1 MKKIY
6 FTTLTV
12 FSLLLNISSYA
23 QCSGCTLNITGL
35 DAANHIVSSGQTMCI
50 SSTGTVTGLITVSA
64 GGTLCNQG
72 KINSSNVWIAGGTL
86 KNYGTIDTYSI
97 TVSAAGTFTNYATA
111 LIDSLWIT
119 QNGST
124 YINNGTQTTHAFAVS
139 NNASA
144 TNNGSI
150 TATNQ
155 GDSLGTFVNNGT
167 ITITNDFANSYNTS
181 YTNNGHLSV
190 GNDFACSNSSNF
202 SNNNFMSITRDF
214 FNSTS
219 SNFTTKCM
227 ISVGRDWY
235 NSANVYGPSAASCG
249 GFNITGG
256 SYNTGIAGSASTH
269 LDICDAGHPALGID
283 GPGGTIAGTTTYCS
297 CTNSCAT
304 FTGINE
310 LHSGLAVI
318 KLFPNPATDK
328 VYMEF
333 DNNGSTDFVYEI
345 KDMMGRVITKQHY
358 NAVNGIN
365 SLEINTSALSQ
376 GTYILS
382 ITDSSERSSKQLFS
396 VGR

>member
-1 MKKIY
+1 MTKFY
-6 FTTLTV
+6 FTIFTV
-12 FSLLLNISSYA
+12 FSLLLNMSSNA
-23 QCSGCTLNITGL
+23 QCSGCTMNITGL

-72 KINSSNVWIAGGTL
+72 KINSTNVWIAGGTL

-124 YINNGTQTTHAFAVS
+124 YINNGMQTTHAFAVT

-167 ITITNDFANSYNTS
+167 VTITNDFGNSYNAS
-181 YTNNGHLSV
+181 YTNNGRFTV
-190 GNDFACSNSSNF
+190 GNDFACSTNSNF

-214 FNSTS
+214 FNSTA

-235 NSANVYGPSAASCG
+235 NSANVYGPSASCG

-256 SYNTGIAGSASTH
+256 SYNTGTAGSASTH
-269 LDICDAGHPALGID
+269 LDICDAGHPTLGLD

-310 LHSGLAVI
+310 IQNQLSFV
-318 KLFPNPATDK
+318 KLYPNPASDIL
-328 VYMEF
+328 YAEF
-333 DNNGSTDFVYEI
+333 DNNGSDYFVCEI
-345 KDMMGRVITKQHY
+345 KDMMGRVVIQKQY
-358 NAVNGIN
+358 NAVNGKTKF
-365 SLEINTSALSQ
+365 EINTSVLAQ

-382 ITDSSERSSKQLFS
+382 ITDSSDRSSKQLFS
-396 VGR
+396 IGK